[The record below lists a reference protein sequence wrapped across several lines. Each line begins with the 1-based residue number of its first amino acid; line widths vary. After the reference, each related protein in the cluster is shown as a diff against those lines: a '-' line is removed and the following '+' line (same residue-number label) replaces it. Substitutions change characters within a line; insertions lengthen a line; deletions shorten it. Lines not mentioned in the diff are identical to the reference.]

1 MYRQL
6 SFFRALLVVLLLVGF
21 AEPSRAEPSRAGE
34 GQVGQSKV
42 ESSLS
47 MLDDTALSDVRGS
60 HGVLLDVGL
69 RNNVDA
75 SGAPIG
81 CAAVVNSP
89 NPCRLGL
96 EFAARNGVWL
106 MLKEYYGTLEIRN
119 MRLGVGFLPNA
130 DTAWKDENRF
140 KDASGTCLI
149 LVPGC
154 TARSTATVSYPVIH
168 VTYPAS
174 DDSDPTVYDDLHSFL
189 NIGRTWL
196 EYDSGTT
203 PGYQRDTST
212 NSVFG
217 VRMSDSRA
225 LNHAADIRLRGTGYV
240 FGF

>member
-6 SFFRALLVVLLLVGF
+6 SLLRTLLAAVLLLGF
-21 AEPSRAEPSRAGE
+21 AKPSPAEPS
-34 GQVGQSKV
+34 
-42 ESSLS
+42 LS
-47 MLDDTALSDVRGS
+47 VLDDSALSDVSGS
-60 HGVLLDVGL
+60 HGVLLDVSL
-69 RNNVDA
+69 RNNVNA
-75 SGAPIG
+75 SGAPTG
-81 CAAVVNSP
+81 CTVAVNTP

-96 EFAARNGVWL
+96 EFASRNGVWL

-119 MRLGVGFLPNA
+119 MRMDTGFLPDA
-130 DTAWKDENRF
+130 DTAWKDDARF
-140 KDASGTCLI
+140 RDASGSCLI
-149 LVPGC
+149 LVAGC
-154 TARSTATVSYPVIH
+154 TARSTSTTPYPVIK
-168 VTYPAS
+168 VTYPMS